1 MRRSVKLGVVAALLA
16 GVVLSLSPAVMA
28 GDLEVT
34 VTVPAGQSLQG
45 GTLIVFER
53 ELPLPAAGEKVL
65 VKGLPDRRIAVTVDA
80 VARKG
85 TGKGATRLL
94 GVAEVE
100 TVAGKTLLVEVKVA
114 EVSDIEAFCLGC
126 HPTRDKKA
134 LPGQIYRDLHPS
146 GKELTGKYVDQ
157 VKAHNKK
164 VEAQVKA
171 KAPNAFHRIPLQ
183 ERVVKV
189 AGKDVVKQFYTC
201 ESCHTPHLKT
211 PWGKLMRAPFEKGN
225 DLCVGCHY

>member
-1 MRRSVKLGVVAALLA
+1 MKLGVVAALLA

-34 VTVPAGQSLQG
+34 VTVPAEKALEG

-53 ELPLPAAGEKVL
+53 ELPVPTAGEKVL

-80 VARKG
+80 VAKKG
-85 TGKGATRLL
+85 TGKGASRLL
-94 GVAEVE
+94 GVADVE
-100 TVAGKTLLVEVKVA
+100 TVAGKTLSIEVKLA
-114 EVSDIEAFCLGC
+114 EVPDIEAFCLGC
-126 HPTRDKKA
+126 HPTRNKKA

-157 VKAHNKK
+157 VKAHNRK
-164 VEAQVKA
+164 VEAQRKA
-171 KAPNAFHRIPLQ
+171 KDPNAAYPIPLDQ
-183 ERVVKV
+183 RAVKV
-189 AGKDVVKQFYTC
+189 GGKEVVKQFYTC
-201 ESCHTPHLKT
+201 ESCHTAHLRT
-211 PWGKLMRAPFEKGN
+211 PWAKLMRASFERGN